1 MTMDQNGHPW
11 RLRELTSAEVRRLV
25 AARPWLIVPVGTL
38 EGHAPHLPLGAL
50 STLVERLADDLS
62 ARFQIPRAPLC
73 CFGVNRPVTECLP
86 GSAGLQRKTL
96 HRVMNELIASW
107 EASAG
112 IEEFVLLSAQG
123 HDPHLEALGTIRPLR
138 ARVQVVDLSTF
149 DPAEFAGS
157 SPGSISRLAA
167 ETSLALYM
175 SPELVRQD
183 ESVTLPD
190 GAAADLGQRI
200 YTFMLDR
207 VASRCFPFPQ
217 A

>member
-1 MTMDQNGHPW
+1 MDHNGHPW
-11 RLRELTSAEVRRLV
+11 RLRELTSDEVRRLV
-25 AARPWLIVPVGTL
+25 TARPWLIVPVGTL

-62 ARFQIPRAPLC
+62 ARFQIPRSPLC
-73 CFGVNRPVTECLP
+73 SFGVNRPATACLP

-96 HRVMNELIASW
+96 HRVMNELIASC

-123 HDPHLEALGTIRPLR
+123 HGPPLEALGTIRSLR
-138 ARVQVVDLSTF
+138 ARLQVVDLANF
-149 DPAEFAGS
+149 DAAEFAGS
-157 SPGSISRLAA
+157 PPGSISRLAA
-167 ETSLALYM
+167 ETSLALYLC
-175 SPELVRQD
+175 PEQVQQNPAI
-183 ESVTLPD
+183 TLPD
-190 GAAADLGQRI
+190 GARADLGQRI

-207 VASRCFPFPQ
+207 VASRCFPFSG